1 MRKYFSHLE
10 NKTLIIKRCVQWYTV
25 SLNIDRDATVYVQ
38 WIPVDKNRISS
49 VGFQPGLQSYVLTR
63 RSYQGSG

>member
-10 NKTLIIKRCVQWYTV
+10 NKTLIIKRCVQWYNV
-25 SLNIDRDATVYVQ
+25 SLNIDRDATVCVQ

-49 VGFQPGLQSYVLTR
+49 VGFQPGLQSYVLTP
-63 RSYQGSG
+63 RSYRGSG